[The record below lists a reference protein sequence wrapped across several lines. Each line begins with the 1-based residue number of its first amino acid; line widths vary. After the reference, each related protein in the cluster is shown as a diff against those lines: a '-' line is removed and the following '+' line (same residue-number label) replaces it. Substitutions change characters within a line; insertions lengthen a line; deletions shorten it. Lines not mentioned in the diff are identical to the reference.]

1 MWIRCSE
8 RYACGSCEQRHLPR
22 LGQRRSVM
30 FGTLFN
36 LVATVC
42 GLASKSSAGRHVAA
56 HSAAHTVTRLFKS
69 LLGR

>member
-1 MWIRCSE
+1 
-8 RYACGSCEQRHLPR
+8 
-22 LGQRRSVM
+22 M